1 MLLEVTWAPQSPDL
15 NRVELVWDE
24 MHLRANQ
31 TGQQVLSI
39 SGNAVKTSGKT
50 VQVNPRMSRGCK
62 AVKKAKGVLSC
73 ITLFYLLNAFSVK
86 LQCN

>member
-1 MLLEVTWAPQSPDL
+1 MLREVTWAPQSPDL

-31 TGQQVLSI
+31 TGHQVLSI
-39 SGNAVKTSGKT
+39 SGNAVKSGGKP
-50 VQVNPRMSRGCK
+50 VQANLRMSRGRK

-73 ITLFYLLNAFSVK
+73 ITLF
-86 LQCN
+86 